1 LNDVL
6 LTLENV
12 SCLYGDRAIIS
23 DVSFG
28 VHACEKI
35 GIVGI
40 NGSGKTTL
48 LRILSGIQRPNTGII
63 TARKEL
69 KIGYLEQDAEYLPH
83 ISVFQHTLPLEG
95 EIKEDYYYESLL
107 NRLGISN
114 YEQKMSTLSGGQRR
128 KADLARV
135 LAAEPDLLVLDEP
148 TNHLDLDTIEWL
160 QNFLATSTKAVL
172 FVTHDRYFLDAVS
185 TKIIEIER
193 GKLHYY
199 EGSYHEYVHGK
210 LIRAQTFS
218 ARKPAVRHN

>member
-1 LNDVL
+1 
-6 LTLENV
+6 
-12 SCLYGDRAIIS
+12 
-23 DVSFG
+23 VSFG

-210 LIRAQTFS
+210 LIRATDVQ
-218 ARKPAVRHN
+218 RKETRRQAQLKKELD